1 MKEILTFG
9 VRSGIEKFILSSN
22 GFNLSLT
29 IDLHSARG
37 FTASFS
43 KLCNFDW
50 EQLFQLFIESC
61 FISMVD
67 IKLFSKAGYNLGNFG
82 GNLIPEAAEI
92 DSLSFLI
99 FVLWLKSEFCSDS
112 KNECVDD

>member
-1 MKEILTFG
+1 
-9 VRSGIEKFILSSN
+9 
-22 GFNLSLT
+22 
-29 IDLHSARG
+29 
-37 FTASFS
+37 
-43 KLCNFDW
+43 
-50 EQLFQLFIESC
+50 
-61 FISMVD
+61 MVD

-99 FVLWLKSEFCSDS
+99 FVLGLKSEFCSDS